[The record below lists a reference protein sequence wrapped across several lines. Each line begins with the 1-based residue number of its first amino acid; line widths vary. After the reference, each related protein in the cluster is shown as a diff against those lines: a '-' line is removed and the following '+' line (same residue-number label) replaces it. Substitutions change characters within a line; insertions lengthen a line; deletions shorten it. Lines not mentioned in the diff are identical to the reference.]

1 MTTTQKSSAS
11 RLSVNINADTVG
23 ILSKYKAQGQSAT
36 ETVRQALAAYDYFK
50 KEIDAGRRI
59 QTVDKNGEQRT
70 DVVFT

>member
-1 MTTTQKSSAS
+1 MATTQKSSVS

-36 ETVRQALAAYDYFK
+36 ETVRQALASYDYFK
-50 KEIDAGRRI
+50 KEIEAGRRI

>member
-1 MTTTQKSSAS
+1 MTIVQKCPPS
-11 RLSVNINADTVG
+11 RLSVNINADTVD
-23 ILSKYKAQGQSAT
+23 ILNRFKEQGQSAT

-59 QTVDKNGEQRT
+59 QTVDQNGEQRT